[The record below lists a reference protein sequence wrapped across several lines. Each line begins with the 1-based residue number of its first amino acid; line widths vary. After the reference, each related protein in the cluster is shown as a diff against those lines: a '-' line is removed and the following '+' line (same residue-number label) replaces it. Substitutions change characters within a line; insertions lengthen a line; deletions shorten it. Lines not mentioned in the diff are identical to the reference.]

1 MKNDLT
7 RIFCSV
13 LALTIL
19 AGPGI
24 VRAQEVH
31 SQSAISSELAEMHR
45 ADQADRQS
53 PINWGVVSPR
63 DLQRRGRVLEIIGE
77 EKLAT
82 AEDHYHA
89 AMVLQHSSPGS
100 KGYSVQLYLL
110 AHALATVAGFKGH
123 EEARWLSAA
132 ALDRYF
138 FWMRQPQFFGVQY
151 EKDNNDQWQPGPY
164 SSFLTPALEK
174 EFGLPARVEKDSN
187 KNEQPAPPFSSK
199 AQTAIGSELAEMHR
213 ADQEDRST
221 GRVTGGKL
229 AERDRQRRI
238 RTMEILR
245 QGALATA
252 EDYYHAAVIFQHS
265 NPAAEDY
272 TPQQYLLAHALAMLA
287 GFKGHEQAK
296 WLSAAAL
303 DRYLT
308 FTKQEQFFGTQ
319 YVRDNNNLWRPGD
332 YSRML
337 TGKLRREFGLNA
349 EEMQKRAES
358 FNKPQP

>member
-1 MKNDLT
+1 MGVNGMKNDLT

-24 VRAQEVH
+24 VRAQEAH

-53 PINWGVVSPR
+53 PINWEVVSPR
-63 DLQRRGRVLEIIGE
+63 DLQRRGRVLEIIRE
-77 EKLAT
+77 EK
-82 AEDHYHA
+82 
-89 AMVLQHSSPGS
+89 
-100 KGYSVQLYLL
+100 
-110 AHALATVAGFKGH
+110 
-123 EEARWLSAA
+123 
-132 ALDRYF
+132 
-138 FWMRQPQFFGVQY
+138 
-151 EKDNNDQWQPGPY
+151 
-164 SSFLTPALEK
+164 
-174 EFGLPARVEKDSN
+174 
-187 KNEQPAPPFSSK
+187 
-199 AQTAIGSELAEMHR
+199 
-213 ADQEDRST
+213 
-221 GRVTGGKL
+221 
-229 AERDRQRRI
+229 
-238 RTMEILR
+238 
-245 QGALATA
+245 LATA
-252 EDYYHAAVIFQHS
+252 EDYYHAAMVFQHS
-265 NPAAEDY
+265 NPGAEDY
-272 TPQQYLLAHALAMLA
+272 SPQQYLLAHALAMIA

-349 EEMQKRAES
+349 EEMRKRAES